1 MKIFALI
8 AIVIAAVGVWYIW
21 AAMVN
26 NGADYTDQN
35 PDTTLEEVRSF
46 EDCERA
52 GYPVMESYP
61 RQCAV
66 PDGRTYTEEIVVEAT
81 YENAD
86 EDMIVV
92 ELPDPGAVVGK
103 EFKVMG
109 EARGTWFFEASFPIE
124 VVADNGTVLA
134 STHATAIGDWMT
146 TEFVSFSSDIKVP
159 DSYIGPATLILRK
172 DNPSGLPE
180 NDASVSFPIVIEY

>member
-1 MKIFALI
+1 MKIFAFI
-8 AIVIAAVGVWYIW
+8 AIIVAAIGVWYIW
-21 AAMVN
+21 AAML
-26 NGADYTDQN
+26 NGGSSLVDIN
-35 PDTTLEEVRSF
+35 PDPSPQDIRSF
-46 EDCERA
+46 EDCEKA

-92 ELPDPGAVVGK
+92 DLPNPGAVVGK
-103 EFKVMG
+103 EFKVIG
-109 EARGTWFFEASFPIE
+109 EARGNWFFEASFPVE

-134 STHATAIGDWMT
+134 RTYATAVGDWMT
-146 TEFVSFSSDIKVP
+146 TEFVDFTSDIKVP
-159 DSYIGPATLILRK
+159 DSYIGPATLILQKKILQVCQKMTRRFL
-172 DNPSGLPE
+172 SRL
-180 NDASVSFPIVIEY
+180 